1 MWVLYARHGNISAD
15 VIIDSHK
22 MHFIVI
28 KRPRIERILRQ
39 GLLLLLAMQYVLL
52 RVDLKLICKKNIR
65 SQVSYVY
72 KVIRLNVEASRL

>member
-1 MWVLYARHGNISAD
+1 
-15 VIIDSHK
+15 

-52 RVDLKLICKKNIR
+52 RVDLKLICKKMIR
-65 SQVSYVY
+65 SPVSCT
-72 KVIRLNVEASRL
+72 RLYA